1 MMKLKKMS
9 SDFSKN
15 DDKKIQDTFN
25 RWCRLALSDSETQHL
40 PHQVNHL
47 CNQIKMNV
55 MKGRLQ
61 YKI

>member
-25 RWCRLALSDSETQHL
+25 RWCRLALSDSKTQHL
-40 PHQVNHL
+40 KKYHL
-47 CNQIKMNV
+47 
-55 MKGRLQ
+55 
-61 YKI
+61 